1 MRVSASWFQNVVRSC
16 FSGDNCASKI
26 SWISQSLSGES
37 KQYEA
42 VPVSS
47 IEDAISGSSGARSQL
62 AKADFAATDGARV
75 WIPESGSSL
84 VEHAA
89 RVEHSAKLAGL
100 TPSEGSDLSCELHV
114 VIEREVFVLCH
125 DGTIAARGAVSSD
138 AARPL
143 ARRVSPAAL
152 TLSQLWC
159 CLALSPRTFAPVS
172 ARSTMWRLTL
182 FGSCCELRAA
192 ASWSESAQRLRS
204 QYALRARSVVALVTT
219 VADLTGTCLC
229 L

>member
-1 MRVSASWFQNVVRSC
+1 MRSRFG
-16 FSGDNCASKI
+16 GDNCACEI
-26 SWISQSLSGES
+26 PGVGQSLSGES

-89 RVEHSAKLAGL
+89 RVENSAKLAGL
-100 TPSEGSDLSCELHV
+100 TPSEGSDLRRELHV
-114 VIEREVFVLCH
+114 VIESEVVVLCH

-138 AARPL
+138 TARAL
-143 ARRVSPAAL
+143 ARRVSLDSRA
-152 TLSQLWC
+152 LSQLGC
-159 CLALSPRTFAPVS
+159 
-172 ARSTMWRLTL
+172 
-182 FGSCCELRAA
+182 G
-192 ASWSESAQRLRS
+192 
-204 QYALRARSVVALVTT
+204 
-219 VADLTGTCLC
+219 
-229 L
+229 